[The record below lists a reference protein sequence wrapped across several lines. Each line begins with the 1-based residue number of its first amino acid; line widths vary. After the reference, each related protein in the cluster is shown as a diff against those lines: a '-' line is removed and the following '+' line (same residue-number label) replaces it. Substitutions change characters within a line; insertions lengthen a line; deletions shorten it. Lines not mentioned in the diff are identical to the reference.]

1 MCLYRYQGKYL
12 RRARRS
18 AASRTTRERHLSPA
32 ERRNAAGSC
41 RVIDNAKVHARLS
54 ASRLKRRT
62 FLDFEMTSASSTGRS
77 LFSANSTWTI
87 GRRNSLNLTL
97 LMILKKFTSKFEK
110 SMRWSISGLRIMQFR
125 SLLLAKLLLK
135 STKILTSRTSFL
147 TEFWTFTWFTW

>member
-54 ASRLKRRT
+54 ASRLKRRP

-97 LMILKKFTSKFEK
+97 LMILKKFTSKFDK
-110 SMRWSISGLRIMQFR
+110 SMRRSISGLRIMQFSR
-125 SLLLAKLLLK
+125 SFLLAKLLLK
-135 STKILTSRTSFL
+135 SRKKLSIQASFW
-147 TEFWTFTWFTW
+147 TEFWTFTWS